1 MSRRIERMRAR
12 IREHAALNAFI
23 CETEETGDGTVV
35 AVKDLIDVRGTPT
48 TAGSTVLDPTPAR
61 ADAPVI
67 CQLRSAGC
75 LVIGKTNLHE
85 WALGPTSA
93 NRHFGP
99 VRNPS
104 DPSRFAGGSSGGS
117 AVAVALQMCDW
128 AVGTDTGGSIRIP
141 AGLCGVVGFKPT
153 FGSIDT
159 RGVVPASQSLDTI
172 GPLAPSVAAALRA
185 HEMLTGQRQDYGEP
199 PAWKD
204 LRIGV
209 PRGWVSGLDDS
220 TAAAWAA
227 VSDNVREIEFPARE
241 LFASA
246 ILPIMQGEA
255 CANHRKRL
263 TLHRASYGADVLAFI
278 EGGLHVTAVAYLEAK
293 REQSRLSDDFE
304 MAMLDFD
311 AILLPTTAR
320 VAPKLDEGDT
330 AREPLTRFTRP
341 SNLTGHP
348 AFSVPLPSA
357 HPLPIGIQVVGHHGG
372 DRALGRVALALE
384 RHLGA
389 IVPN

>member
-1 MSRRIERMRAR
+1 MSRRVERMRAR

-23 CETEETGDGTVV
+23 CETAETGDGTVV
-35 AVKDLIDVRGTPT
+35 AVKDLIDVRDTPT

-67 CQLRSAGC
+67 GQLRSAGC

-104 DPSRFAGGSSGGS
+104 DRSRFAGGSSGGS
-117 AVAVALQMCDW
+117 AVAVALRMCDW

-153 FGSIDT
+153 FGSIDM
-159 RGVVPASQSLDTI
+159 RGVVPVSQSLDTI
-172 GPLAPSVAAALRA
+172 GPLAPSVTAALRA
-185 HEMLTGQRQDYGEP
+185 HEMLTGQRQDYSEP
-199 PAWKD
+199 PGWTD
-204 LRIGV
+204 LRIGI
-209 PRGWVSGLDDS
+209 PRGWVSGLDDA
-220 TAAAWAA
+220 TAAAWAV
-227 VSDNVREIEFPARE
+227 VSDNIREIEFPPRE
-241 LFASA
+241 VFASA

-255 CANHRKRL
+255 GANHRKRFAQ
-263 TLHRASYGADVLAFI
+263 HRESYGADVLAFI
-278 EGGLHVTAVAYLEAK
+278 EAGLNITAAAYLEAK
-293 REQSRLSDDFE
+293 REQSRLTDDFE
-304 MAMLDFD
+304 LAMLDFD
-311 AILLPTTAR
+311 AILLPTTAS
-320 VAPKLDEGDT
+320 VAPRLDEGDA
-330 AREPLTRFTRP
+330 ARDALTRFTRP
-341 SNLTGHP
+341 TNLTGHP
-348 AFSVPLPSA
+348 VFSVPLPGA
-357 HPLPIGIQVVGHHGG
+357 HPLPIGIQVVGHHSG

-389 IVPN
+389 TAPN

>member
-1 MSRRIERMRAR
+1 MRAR
-12 IREHAALNAFI
+12 IHEHAALNAFI

-48 TAGSTVLDPTPAR
+48 TAGSTVLDLTPAR
-61 ADAPVI
+61 ADAPLI
-67 CQLRSAGC
+67 GQLRSAGC

-85 WALGPTSA
+85 WALGPTGA

-153 FGSIDT
+153 FGAIDT
-159 RGVVPASQSLDTI
+159 RGVFPASQSLDTV

-185 HEMLTGQRQDYGEP
+185 HEMLTGQRQDYSKP

-204 LRIGV
+204 LRIGI
-209 PRGWVSGLDDS
+209 PRGWVTGLDDA
-220 TAAAWAA
+220 TAAAWAV
-227 VSDNVREIEFPARE
+227 VSDSLPEIGFPARE

-263 TLHRASYGADVLAFI
+263 THHRESYGADVLAFI
-278 EGGLHVTAVAYLEAK
+278 EAGLDVTAAAYLEAK

-304 MAMLDFD
+304 LAMLDYD

-320 VAPKLDEGDT
+320 VAPKLDEGDN
-330 AREPLTRFTRP
+330 AREALTRFTRP

-348 AFSVPLPSA
+348 VFSVPLPSA
-357 HPLPIGIQVVGHHGG
+357 HPLPVGIQVVGHHGD

-384 RHLGA
+384 RHLAGA
-389 IVPN
+389 PN